1 MMWSSYCTVVMHP
14 REIKWEL
21 WGDTALLWSLQ
32 HYSQEPRFRNSPCP
46 LTRNGLKKKRCMH
59 SIEFY
64 AFLKT
69 KQILPF
75 SATGINLEDIILSEI
90 SRSHRIKY
98 YMIPLRWVS
107 KFATHI
113 ETEGKPGW
121 LWRIERRR
129 KWSYI
134 NRQFS
139 SCELWLEFTG
149 GCLWFLGNQVVPAL
163 ILTLNRT
170 H

>member
-1 MMWSSYCTVVMHP
+1 MISNHAVGMPSLEIKSEPRGDYCTAALVTIAQIWKQPP
-14 REIKWEL
+14 RPSTGEGWMSTKLGYIHSMEY
-21 WGDTALLWSLQ
+21 
-32 HYSQEPRFRNSPCP
+32 YSS
-46 LTRNGLKKKRCMH
+46 
-59 SIEFY
+59 
-64 AFLKT
+64 LKT
-69 KQILPF
+69 KEILPF
-75 SATGINLEDIILSEI
+75 ATTGINLEDIILSEI

-139 SCELWLEFTG
+139 SCELWLESTG